1 MKDKLFKFK
10 VSSLNYDLLLRDEL
24 DTIKKLIGDY
34 EIVKTRNC
42 PMGFDMKIWCK
53 KKDDTDKKVVEEIK
67 KVFDNPAF
75 PEDREEYIYEIMKKY
90 GKLD

>member
-10 VSSLNYDLLLRDEL
+10 VSDIEYDALLRDEL
-24 DTIKKLIGDY
+24 TAIKRMIGDY
-34 EIVKTRNC
+34 EIVKTRRCFMPTNR
-42 PMGFDMKIWCK
+42 IVWCK
-53 KKDDTDKKVVEEIK
+53 KKDDTNQKIVDEIK

-75 PEDREEYIYEIMKKY
+75 PEDREEYIYEIMKRY